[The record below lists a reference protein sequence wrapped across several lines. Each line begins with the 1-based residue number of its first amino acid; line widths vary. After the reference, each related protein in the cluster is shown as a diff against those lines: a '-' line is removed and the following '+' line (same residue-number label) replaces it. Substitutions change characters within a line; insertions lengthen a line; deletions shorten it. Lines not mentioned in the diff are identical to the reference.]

1 LEFIDGTVKMRS
13 AAAPSVGHDAF
24 AADSRAGR
32 DTSNSKPQA
41 VQRNG

>member
-1 LEFIDGTVKMRS
+1 V
-13 AAAPSVGHDAF
+13 APSVGHAAS

-32 DTSNSKPQA
+32 DTSNSSPQA